1 MKNISGDNL
10 QRIARELIDFNKLS
24 AQLAA
29 KEIRERHRRAGI
41 VFFPNFERWNIY
53 GPHVDN
59 NLIITMNMW

>member
-1 MKNISGDNL
+1 MKNISGDSL

-41 VFFPNFERWNIY
+41 VFFPISNVGIFMA
-53 GPHVDN
+53 HTST
-59 NLIITMNMW
+59 IIW

>member
-41 VFFPNFERWNIY
+41 VFFRFRTLEYLWPTRRQ
-53 GPHVDN
+53 
-59 NLIITMNMW
+59 